1 MTTATTINDIKE
13 SNARGQRNFDELR
26 AIIQRM
32 NDSLRRLEGSVA
44 EIKIRP
50 RVRSIIRQ
58 RLNLDRPRIL
68 LGGDGAMEHLLDDLL
83 DAAVAAQRITYDQ
96 RNRLLDADFI
106 ASATDRT
113 KQPPEPVYLAV
124 ELSVTVDRHDIER
137 AAEWA
142 GILAQASENR
152 TVALV
157 LGGVIPPQA
166 AAHAASQQ
174 VNIVQLADL
183 NIPEDEN

>member
-1 MTTATTINDIKE
+1 M
-13 SNARGQRNFDELR
+13 
-26 AIIQRM
+26 
-32 NDSLRRLEGSVA
+32 
-44 EIKIRP
+44 
-50 RVRSIIRQ
+50 
-58 RLNLDRPRIL
+58 
-68 LGGDGAMEHLLDDLL
+68 
-83 DAAVAAQRITYDQ
+83 
-96 RNRLLDADFI
+96 
-106 ASATDRT
+106 
-113 KQPPEPVYLAV
+113 AV

-157 LGGVIPPQA
+157 LGGVVSPQA

-174 VNIVQLADL
+174 VNIVQLTDL